1 MIKKLGMNQNALIW
15 AILKPAMKRKF
26 NLSELNKVFFE
37 ANQLEDTLTLSIEGF
52 KKGILEVYKETAI
65 PLKLSENKGYVDIF
79 LKQVENEL
87 KKSKNVI
94 VIKKI
99 NMIYLTIDFL
109 NSTCNSNVY
118 YVNGNDVKSAI
129 QVDLKS

>member
-1 MIKKLGMNQNALIW
+1 MIKKLGLNQNSLIW
-15 AILKPAMKRKF
+15 AMLKPAMKRKF

-52 KKGILEVYKETAI
+52 KKGILEFYKETAI

-109 NSTCNSNVY
+109 NSTCNSIVY

-129 QVDLKS
+129 QIDLKS